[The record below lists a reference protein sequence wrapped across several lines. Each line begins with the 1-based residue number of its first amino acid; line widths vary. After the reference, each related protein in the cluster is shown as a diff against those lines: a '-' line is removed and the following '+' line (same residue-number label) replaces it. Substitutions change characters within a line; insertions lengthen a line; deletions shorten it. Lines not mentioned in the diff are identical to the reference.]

1 MHLGVLGGV
10 TLLPNIINMTSI
22 SDCLPNLPTVT
33 SLTNSQPIVVLRV
46 INGELR
52 PALASVGTVRPSS
65 ATDSVLGIIRLTGD
79 LAGTAEAP
87 TVPGLA
93 LKANINSPIL
103 TGTPTAPTPSS
114 NDNSTKIATTA
125 HVKGAIEITPLS
137 GLADTLITSPANGQ
151 VLAWNGANWVNQMVA
166 GTGDLLSTNNL
177 SDVSNKQVALNNLIN
192 SSNNIFT
199 TGAIRWKTDY
209 NTIVDLPSAVTY
221 RGMFAVAGTTPYYS
235 TGTAWVN
242 LNSNITTLSS
252 LLDVNLSNLAPNLNN
267 QVLGYDIATSR
278 WVARTLPPTPPV
290 NTFTNLGALTDV
302 NLVGFNPSLSNQVL
316 GYDTIQNKWVART
329 VTTGGG
335 GPVTLGLAGLTDV
348 NVATLD
354 TNLPH
359 QVLGY
364 DHVQDKWIPRV
375 ITPPAPPPAPGP
387 DQLSELLDVNLSTLN
402 TGISGQILSYNPTQ
416 NKWVPLIPPTVNVIS
431 VLSGLSD
438 VNLTQLNPS
447 LPGQYLSYN
456 TVQNKWVAAT
466 LPVQNSITSTS
477 DLPEGSNLYYT
488 NARVDARVTP
498 IVNTLPLSAL
508 ADVANEGA
516 TTGMVLTWT
525 GTAWAPAVIPESG
538 GGGGGGGEVVP
549 LPLSSKGDILTYST
563 EIDRISVGAN
573 GYCLMSNSSAPTG
586 LEWAQPTLNQLSDV
600 NTGAAEENEVL
611 TKVGSSWI
619 PRPVVSNINSLSD
632 VEVTTPTNGQT
643 IIYDEDG
650 WVNARYSISNLAE
663 VNINAL
669 ELNDRSIL
677 GWSTSTSKWQLRDVP
692 TTTSHLT
699 EGSNLYYTDARVA
712 TQVGTLSID
721 ALADVT
727 ITSPQTNQYLVRNAQ
742 GQWVNQTTPFSQYI
756 SKGDIL
762 VFTGT
767 EFVRLPLGNNGQ
779 ALTVDTTAPS
789 GLAWRAAGVNP
800 SLNTLSDTDITFPL
814 SDWSVLAYNPTTGKW
829 VDKDFSNQVAI
840 QRQSILINQ
849 PIFLTLNSPGNQ
861 HLDPLFSSDPNAP
874 ETYFRDVYLPN
885 NPTTGTRFR
894 ILNIKQNY
902 IINVRVQTGNAII
915 LALGSTTATYQA
927 EFTWDGVGW
936 YYWG

>member
-1 MHLGVLGGV
+1 
-10 TLLPNIINMTSI
+10 MTSI

-46 INGELR
+46 IDGELR

-125 HVKGAIEITPLS
+125 HVRGAIDITPLS

-166 GTGDLLSTNNL
+166 GTGDILSTNNL
-177 SDVSNKQVALNNLIN
+177 SEVSNKQVALNNLIN

-199 TGAIRWKTDY
+199 TGAIRWNTNY
-209 NTIVDLPSAVTY
+209 NTIVDLPSAATY

-267 QVLGYDIATSR
+267 QVLGYDIDTSR

-302 NLVGFNPSLSNQVL
+302 NLIGFNPLLSNQVL
-316 GYDTIQNKWVART
+316 GYDTVQNKWVART

-335 GPVTLGLAGLTDV
+335 GPVTLGVAGLTDV

-375 ITPPAPPPAPGP
+375 ISPPATPPAPGP

-402 TGISGQILSYNPTQ
+402 TGISGQVLSYNPTQ
-416 NKWVPLIPPTVNVIS
+416 NKWVPFTPPTVNVIS
-431 VLSGLSD
+431 VLSGLTD
-438 VNLTQLNPS
+438 VNLTQLNSS
-447 LPGQYLSYN
+447 LPGQYLSYS

-466 LPVQNSITSTS
+466 LPVQTSITSTS
-477 DLPEGSNLYYT
+477 DLPEGNNLYYT
-488 NARVDARVTP
+488 NARADARVTP

-508 ADVANEGA
+508 ADVTNEGA
-516 TTGMVLTWT
+516 TAGMVLTWS
-525 GTAWAPAVIPESG
+525 GTAWGPAVIPASG
-538 GGGGGGGEVVP
+538 GGGGGGGGGATVP
-549 LPLSSKGDILTYST
+549 LPLSSKGDLLTYST
-563 EIDRISVGAN
+563 QIDKISAGAN
-573 GYCLMSNSSAPTG
+573 GYFLMSDSGTPTG
-586 LEWAQPTLNQLSDV
+586 LVWSQPTLNQLSDV
-600 NTGAAEENEVL
+600 DTGAANDNEVL
-611 TKVGSSWI
+611 TKIGNGWI
-619 PRPVVSNINSLSD
+619 PRPVVSNLNSLSD
-632 VEVTTPTNGQT
+632 VDIITPTNGQT
-643 IIYDEDG
+643 IIYDQGG

-663 VNINAL
+663 VNINAP

-677 GWSTSTSKWQLRDVP
+677 GWSTSASKWELKNIP
-692 TTTSHLT
+692 TTTSHIT
-699 EGSNLYYTDARVA
+699 EGNNLYYTDARVS

-721 ALADVT
+721 ALADVS
-727 ITSPQTNQYLVRNAQ
+727 ITSPQPNQYLVRNAQ
-742 GQWVNQTTPFSQYI
+742 GQWANQNTPFSQFI
-756 SKGDIL
+756 SKGDLL

-767 EFVRLPLGNNGQ
+767 DFVRLPLGNNGQ
-779 ALTVDTTAPS
+779 ALTVETTAPA

-800 SLNTLSDTDITFPL
+800 SLNSLSDTDITFPL
-814 SDWSVLAYNPTTGKW
+814 NDWSVLAYNPASGKW
-829 VDKDFSNQVAI
+829 VDKDFSNQVALE
-840 QRQSILINQ
+840 RQIILIGQ

-861 HLDPLFSSDPNAP
+861 HFDPLFSSDPNTP
-874 ETYFRDVYLPN
+874 ETYIREVYLPN
-885 NPTTGTRFR
+885 NPSVGTRFR

-902 IINVRVQTGNAII
+902 TINVRAQTGNSII

>member
-508 ADVANEGA
+508 ADVANESA

-586 LEWAQPTLNQLSDV
+586 LEWAQPTLNQLFDV

-632 VEVTTPTNGQT
+632 VEITTPTIGQT

>member
-1 MHLGVLGGV
+1 
-10 TLLPNIINMTSI
+10 MTSI

-46 INGELR
+46 IDGELR

-125 HVKGAIEITPLS
+125 HVKGAIDITPLS
-137 GLADTLITSPANGQ
+137 GLADTLITSLANGQ

-177 SDVSNKQVALNNLIN
+177 SDVSDKQVAINNLIN

-199 TGAIRWKTDY
+199 TGAIRWNTDY
-209 NTIVDLPSAVTY
+209 NTIVDLPSAATY

-235 TGTAWVN
+235 TGTEWVN
-242 LNSNITTLSS
+242 LNTNITTLSS
-252 LLDVNLSNLAPNLNN
+252 LLDVNLSDLAPNLND

-302 NLVGFNPSLSNQVL
+302 NLIGFNPLLSNQVL
-316 GYDTIQNKWVART
+316 GYDTVQNKWVALT
-329 VTTGGG
+329 VTTGGDE
-335 GPVTLGLAGLTDV
+335 PVTLGMAGLTDV

-354 TNLPH
+354 TNLPY

-375 ITPPAPPPAPGP
+375 ISPPETPPAPGP

-402 TGISGQILSYNPTQ
+402 TGISGQVLSYNPTQ
-416 NKWVPLIPPTVNVIS
+416 NKWVPFTPPTVNVIS
-431 VLSGLSD
+431 VLSGLTD
-438 VNLTQLNPS
+438 VNLTQLNSS
-447 LPGQYLSYN
+447 LPGQYLSYS

-466 LPVQNSITSTS
+466 LPVQTSITSTS
-477 DLPEGSNLYYT
+477 DLPEGNNLYYT
-488 NARVDARVTP
+488 NARADARVTP

-516 TTGMVLTWT
+516 TTGMVLTWS
-525 GTAWAPAVIPESG
+525 GTAWAPAVIPASG
-538 GGGGGGGEVVP
+538 GGGGGGGEAVP

-573 GYCLMSNSSAPTG
+573 GYCLMSDSSTPTG
-586 LEWAQPTLNQLSDV
+586 LGWSQPTLNQLSDV
-600 NTGAAEENEVL
+600 DTSAANDNEVL
-611 TKVGSSWI
+611 TKIGSSWI
-619 PRPVVSNINSLSD
+619 PRPVVSNLNSLSD
-632 VEVTTPTNGQT
+632 VDIITPTNGQT
-643 IIYDEDG
+643 IIYDQGG
-650 WVNARYSISNLAE
+650 WVNANYSISNLAE
-663 VNINAL
+663 VNINAPD
-669 ELNDRSIL
+669 LNDRSIL

-692 TTTSHLT
+692 TTTSHIT
-699 EGSNLYYTDARVA
+699 EGSNLYYTDARVS

-721 ALADVT
+721 ALADVS
-727 ITSPQTNQYLVRNAQ
+727 ITSPQPNQYLVRNAQ
-742 GQWVNQTTPFSQYI
+742 GQWANQNTPFSQFI
-756 SKGDIL
+756 SKGDLL

-767 EFVRLPLGNNGQ
+767 DFVRLPLGNDGQ
-779 ALTVDTTAPS
+779 ALTVETTAPA

-800 SLNTLSDTDITFPL
+800 SLNSLSDTDITFPL
-814 SDWSVLAYNPTTGKW
+814 NDWSVLAYNPASGKW
-829 VDKDFSNQVAI
+829 VDKDFSNQVALE
-840 QRQSILINQ
+840 RQTILINQ

-861 HLDPLFSSDPNAP
+861 HLDPLFSSDPISP
-874 ETYFRDVYLPN
+874 ETYIRDVYLPN
-885 NPTTGTRFR
+885 NPSVGTRFR
-894 ILNIKQNY
+894 ILNINQNY
-902 IINVRVQTGNAII
+902 TINVRAQTGNSII